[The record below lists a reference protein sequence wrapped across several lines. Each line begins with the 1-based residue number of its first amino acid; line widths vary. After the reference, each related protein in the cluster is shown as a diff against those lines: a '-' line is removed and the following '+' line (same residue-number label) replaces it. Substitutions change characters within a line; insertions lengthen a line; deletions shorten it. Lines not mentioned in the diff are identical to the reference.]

1 MLRLG
6 QVRGM
11 HTPQHWVGFIRRL
24 FNSNQRELLDLGGGI
39 CALLSAVLVFC
50 FRHREMYRKFRPI
63 MSALGFARCW
73 HQKRSSFPTFLDVA
87 LSYLATLCLAACY
100 KGQVVARPQLRSL
113 MRRDMRLHHHHHH
126 QPCQFPHP
134 KPLQADEILMNIER
148 RSTETFIGFSS
159 LGLVEWRRPAG
170 VTRNYSAFQKSWAT
184 SIFAMSLAHVDR
196 Y

>member
-50 FRHREMYRKFRPI
+50 FRHREKFRKFRPNASTRCRLVLTSKKVFVSDI
-63 MSALGFARCW
+63 SRCCTWRHYAL
-73 HQKRSSFPTFLDVA
+73 L
-87 LSYLATLCLAACY
+87 LA

-113 MRRDMRLHHHHHH
+113 MRHDMRLHHHHHH

-148 RSTETFIGFSS
+148 RSTETFIRFSS
-159 LGLVEWRRPAG
+159 LGLV
-170 VTRNYSAFQKSWAT
+170 K
-184 SIFAMSLAHVDR
+184 
-196 Y
+196 